1 MLIKILLLLTLYN
14 LLRLHLILLHQI
26 YKILI
31 LNILMSE
38 FPSDKLEILKRK
50 DAYPYEWVD
59 SYEKFNYPQ
68 LPPKKCFYSSLKDSK
83 SDKSYGHISNE
94 QYLHLQNV
102 WNAFNFNTFENFQ
115 SLPKK
120 RCNIILADVFE
131 ISTFLNFYEL
141 DPCFILVHLVYH
153 WTLC

>member
-1 MLIKILLLLTLYN
+1 
-14 LLRLHLILLHQI
+14 
-26 YKILI
+26 
-31 LNILMSE
+31 MSE

-102 WNAFNFNTFENFQ
+102 WNAFNFNTFEDFHNHY
-115 SLPKK
+115 LKK
-120 RCNIILADVFE
+120 DVLLLVYVFE
-131 ISTFLNFYEL
+131 KFIST
-141 DPCFILVHLVYH
+141 
-153 WTLC
+153 